1 MKFTAV
7 ASIALLSLNQ
17 VLAKPA
23 EGCLQNYTITATD
36 SCVSVA
42 AAFELTEAEFYAM
55 NPGLHHSIQHD
66 CDNLD
71 TGKPFCVCMQ
81 EPCVPLPNNA
91 SSTIPVS
98 ASDVLSSSSAIAS
111 SSDMLSSFS
120 AVVASSSTSSVV
132 AISTTSTSSSSSAAT
147 PAASGSSATPIAS
160 QSTQTTS
167 AANLN
172 MALGTLTLGLI
183 MAACS
188 IVL

>member
-81 EPCVPLPNNA
+81 EPCVSRHQN
-91 SSTIPVS
+91 
-98 ASDVLSSSSAIAS
+98 
-111 SSDMLSSFS
+111 
-120 AVVASSSTSSVV
+120 
-132 AISTTSTSSSSSAAT
+132 
-147 PAASGSSATPIAS
+147 PIFPYP
-160 QSTQTTS
+160 
-167 AANLN
+167 
-172 MALGTLTLGLI
+172 I
-183 MAACS
+183 F
-188 IVL
+188 